1 MLFSGTI
8 LVVTLGKELPVVPM
22 QEKSTATAGQKNAF
36 SPFDLFL
43 LILTIFEVLLLVVVL
58 TRSFAPSVPPA
69 EQPDN
74 REEQTQPTPDDDPP
88 PVSKP
93 VFSQGAI
100 STIPQA
106 NADTVTLTTQID
118 SKYAILIDAETGM
131 ILAQKGA
138 DVAFAP
144 ASMTKVM
151 TLIIA
156 CEMLDESDL
165 EREVMMTDEMLLYVT
180 SGAYYNTGRAGYE
193 PGLKTKMKD
202 LLYGIGVQSFSDCT
216 VMAVASLCPA
226 STVAESERLFVARMN
241 QKAEEMGLRNTKFD
255 NIVGHESE
263 NNYSTAADIAAIMSY
278 ALQCP
283 MIKDILSA
291 KTYDYHVWRLEPDAT
306 YERWTYH
313 FYSTLF
319 NANPKSSSRIKAY
332 ENYYGKTFALSS
344 AVLGGGKTGT
354 LEENTNVFSL
364 VTYAVKDGR
373 LYIAVTGETAKNYAV
388 MNDAKILYDTYLK

>member
-1 MLFSGTI
+1 MQKKPTNRKHGTVFS
-8 LVVTLGKELPVVPM
+8 
-22 QEKSTATAGQKNAF
+22 AF
-36 SPFDLFL
+36 ELFL
-43 LILTIFEVLLLVVVL
+43 LILTIFEVLLLVIVL
-58 TRSFAPSVPPA
+58 SRSFASSVPST
-69 EQPDN
+69 EQPDDP
-74 REEQTQPTPDDDPP
+74 EEQTQPAPDDDPS

-100 STIPQA
+100 STIPKA

-118 SKYAILIDAETGM
+118 SQYAILIDAETGM

-138 DVAFAP
+138 DVAFSP

-151 TLIIA
+151 TLIVA
-156 CEMLDESDL
+156 CEMMSESDL

-193 PGLKTKMKD
+193 SGLKTKMKD

-226 STVAESERLFVARMN
+226 SSIAESESMFVARMN

-283 MIKDILSA
+283 LIKDVLSA
-291 KTYDYHVWRLEPDAT
+291 KTYDYYVWRLEPDGIT

-354 LEENTNVFSL
+354 LEENTNIFSL